1 LKFLK
6 RLLGKP
12 EPIRIM
18 TDRLQGPGTF
28 EIQVTDVS
36 VKNLDVYWK
45 ATSNQWRRNE
55 DDRDFYE
62 MQTDAAIV
70 SDVENRVPHAMLVE
84 IAGKAAGHLGH
95 TDALKLHR
103 RLNDLGYGQIRA
115 SCLATIIGRTGHWEI
130 NLDLDPGLSGARAA
144 TSDAGG

>member
-1 LKFLK
+1 MNFLK
-6 RLLGKP
+6 RLLAKP

-18 TDRLQGPGTF
+18 TDRLQGPGRF
-28 EIQVTDVS
+28 EVQATAVS
-36 VKNLDVYWK
+36 VKNLDAYWK

-62 MQTDAAIV
+62 MQTDAMIV
-70 SDVENRVPHAMLVE
+70 SDVENRIPHAMLVE

-95 TDALKLHR
+95 RRRPETTR

-115 SCLATIIGRTGHWEI
+115 SCLATIIGHPVTGKLILTWI
-130 NLDLDPGLSGARAA
+130 LDCRHRSA
-144 TSDAGG
+144 TSEAGG